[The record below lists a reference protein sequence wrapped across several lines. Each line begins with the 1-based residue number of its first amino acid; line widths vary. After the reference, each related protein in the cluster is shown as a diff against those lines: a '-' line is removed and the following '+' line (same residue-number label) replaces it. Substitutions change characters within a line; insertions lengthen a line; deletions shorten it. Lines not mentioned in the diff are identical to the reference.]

1 MAELADTALA
11 VQRFARMHVVV
22 IRYLMMMKMTT
33 TNEKMLVGMGEIGR
47 SGR

>member
-1 MAELADTALA
+1 MAEVADTALA
-11 VQRFARMHVVV
+11 VQRFARMHVIVT
-22 IRYLMMMKMTT
+22 RYLMMKMTT